1 MANYTVFASLLWY
14 NNRNTLC
21 VFKEN
26 DGQKML
32 KFVCKRILQSLIV
45 LLMIACL
52 TFLLMNLVPGGP
64 FLSEKAQTPE
74 VIAALN
80 AKYGLDQPKIIQ
92 LKNYI
97 VNISHFDFGVS
108 LKMQKDRPVID
119 IIRELF
125 PVSARIGIIALLW
138 AVAFGIPMGCIA
150 AYNRGGKIDSFLRV
164 VMTLGISVPSFV
176 VATGLLVVFGVV
188 LHALPTIGLS
198 DASSYIMPC
207 FTLAFYPMCY
217 IGRLT
222 RSSMLDVI
230 NQEYIRT
237 ARAKGVKT
245 SVIIFKHALRNAFIP
260 VLTYLGPLTAYILA
274 GTFVAE
280 QVFTLPG
287 LGRYFI
293 QSILNRDYPIIMA
306 TTIFLASLVI
316 FMNLV
321 VDILYKAVDP
331 RIDVTKGGS
340 AA

>member
-1 MANYTVFASLLWY
+1 MIKY
-14 NNRNTLC
+14 
-21 VFKEN
+21 
-26 DGQKML
+26 
-32 KFVCKRILQSLIV
+32 VCKRALQSIVV
-45 LLMIACL
+45 LLMVASL

-64 FLSEKAQTPE
+64 FLSEKSQTPE
-74 VIAALN
+74 VLAALE
-80 AKYGLDQPKIIQ
+80 AKYGLDQPKIVQ

-97 VNISHFDFGVS
+97 VNIAQFDFGVS
-108 LKMQKDRPVID
+108 LKMQKDRPVVE
-119 IIRELF
+119 IIGDLF
-125 PVSARIGIIALLW
+125 PVSARIGLIALI
-138 AVAFGIPMGCIA
+138 VAILFGITMGCIA
-150 AYNRGGKIDSFLRV
+150 AYNRGKKADSILRV

-176 VATGLLVVFGVV
+176 VATALLVIFGVK
-188 LHALPTIGLS
+188 LQLLPTIGLTGI
-198 DASSYIMPC
+198 SSYIMPC

-237 ARAKGVKT
+237 ARAKGVKA
-245 SVIIFKHALRNAFIP
+245 SVLIFKHALRNAFIP

-306 TTIFLASLVI
+306 TTIFLAALVI
-316 FMNLV
+316 FMNFL

-331 RIDVTKGGS
+331 RIDVTKGGN
-340 AA
+340 AV